1 MVAVAAIKAVTRLL
15 VVVQGCVFAMEAAS
29 AARLRDA
36 LKVPKDILGYA
47 FHMAVDE
54 GVSLRVA
61 PKELKGAPCFA
72 KLMEEASAASSRTVT
87 RVLRAA
93 LRSVRAMEVGNGARL
108 TVVGFAPKVCMEAPF
123 SVWLTG
129 VGNAVLWRA
138 VEKVQEAGLISVSG
152 MEVENGV
159 RSMDAA
165 RAHRAAQIF
174 VRLMEVGSAA
184 SGDKRAPTWVI
195 S

>member
-1 MVAVAAIKAVTRLL
+1 L
-15 VVVQGCVFAMEAAS
+15 VLIM
-29 AARLRDA
+29 
-36 LKVPKDILGYA
+36 LGLS
-47 FHMAVDE
+47 

-108 TVVGFAPKVCMEAPF
+108 TVVGFAPKVYMEAPF

-152 MEVENGV
+152 MEVGNGV